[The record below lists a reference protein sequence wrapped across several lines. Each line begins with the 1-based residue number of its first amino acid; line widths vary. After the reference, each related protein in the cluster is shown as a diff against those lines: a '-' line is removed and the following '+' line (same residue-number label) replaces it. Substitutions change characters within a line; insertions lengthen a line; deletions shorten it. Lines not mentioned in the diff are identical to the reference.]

1 MSIQSAL
8 QAGVSGLGAQSRR
21 FASIADNI
29 SNAQTSGYKRSAVDF
44 TTQVAD
50 AVNRSAYAAGG
61 VNTLVRRTVDQAGSI
76 ETASRPTDLAINGD
90 GFFVVRA
97 DIPANEIDEP
107 LLLTRVGSSA
117 LDANGFLRLDNGY
130 YLQGMPLDK
139 DGNLTSQLPQ
149 AIQLDGQPSSPKPS
163 QNVTFKDNLPASLS
177 SEAEWGSSLETA
189 VTYVDELGS
198 SKTLRFVWTSGGTTD
213 MEPAPDEGT
222 IPAANTWNLKIYDG
236 TAEAPL
242 YNQNIAFGATGD
254 GAGLPVDRAADGT
267 LTLTLD
273 ADDTVSR
280 QEMTVTLDLTQF
292 DFNYAPTFS
301 TDGVAASDFS
311 NIDVG
316 EDGTVYAVFENGTR
330 EPRFRLMMADVA
342 NPSGLEPLAGDAYA
356 ITIESGPLLRRFA
369 GETGMGTIRNYAVE
383 GSNVDIADE
392 LTSMITTQRAYSAN
406 ASIVT
411 TSDEMLQEL
420 TNLKR

>member
-149 AIQLDGQPSSPKPS
+149 AIQLDGQPSAPKAS
-163 QNVTFKDNLPASLS
+163 STVVFKDNLP
-177 SEAEWGSSLETA
+177 SSLASEGIEGDQVETA
-189 VTYVDELGS
+189 VTYINELGS
-198 SKTLRFVWTSGGTTD
+198 SKTLQFAWTPASGNV
-213 MEPAPDEGT
+213 ANNWKLT
-222 IPAANTWNLKIYDG
+222 ISDAGAIIH
-236 TAEAPL
+236 E
-242 YNQNIAFGATGD
+242 QEIAFNTTGEN
-254 GAGLPVDRAADGT
+254 AGLPVDGAADGT
-267 LTLTLD
+267 ITITLP
-273 ADDTVSR
+273 ADEAVSR
-280 QEMTVTLDLTQF
+280 QEMTVTLQLTQF

-342 NPSGLEPLAGDAYA
+342 NPSGLEPLTGDAYA

-369 GETGMGTIRNYAVE
+369 GETGMGTIRSYAVE